1 MTYLWV
7 ACFNTQKRPT
17 LLCLASHEKGP
28 KLLECAKY
36 INLTHAYTHKKRNAL
51 RLRGGFGFCTLIS
64 ARCYDWLFLTSDQ
77 VCFSRKSKK
86 KKSRENSRL
95 APVKQFGII
104 VAITRPSILSLINMH
119 VWSLVPVYVS
129 VARPARSAPIF
140 LSAFFQDVDLVKLH
154 SSNTVPNYKDIFNL
168 TCRVSLEFSTY
179 SLH

>member
-86 KKSRENSRL
+86 KKQGEFSPRTG
-95 APVKQFGII
+95 K
-104 VAITRPSILSLINMH
+104 AIRNH
-119 VWSLVPVYVS
+119 
-129 VARPARSAPIF
+129 RCH
-140 LSAFFQDVDLVKLH
+140 H
-154 SSNTVPNYKDIFNL
+154 SSQHAFSHQHACLVTGTSLCFSSSASSVGSDFSFCIFP
-168 TCRVSLEFSTY
+168 RRRFGKIALE
-179 SLH
+179 